1 MNMRSIKVCISNHAT
16 VFREHVPTLT
26 FYFQAFWT
34 LLTVTF
40 WLALHGHHA
49 TIRRSWSLN
58 PWKPFRSG
66 LGMGKARWCSVFNLV
81 FRLVDQKALRPTLGM
96 ISLSFIFIY
105 GLYIYIFFFLGKTQ
119 NGHIPKIEVICW
131 SKQNQRLFQR
141 FLIWRFQQFEAP
153 LGDLPK
159 RLRCHVE
166 HFDDQRIGLQ
176 SSTRQTFIRI
186 FYDCILVRASKT
198 SGIMAFVWKFYS
210 IGIGPWKKTYQP
222 HPRLWGFGWFVGM
235 ILGAQAF
242 HQPSTPMEN

>member
-40 WLALHGHHA
+40 GLALHGHHA

-105 GLYIYIFFFLGKTQ
+105 GLYIYIFFFGQ
-119 NGHIPKIEVICW
+119 NAKRTHPKNW
-131 SKQNQRLFQR
+131 
-141 FLIWRFQQFEAP
+141 
-153 LGDLPK
+153 GDL
-159 RLRCHVE
+159 L
-166 HFDDQRIGLQ
+166 I
-176 SSTRQTFIRI
+176 QTKPET
-186 FYDCILVRASKT
+186 LS
-198 SGIMAFVWKFYS
+198 AFSDLEIPTVWGTTGGFT
-210 IGIGPWKKTYQP
+210 KKAQ
-222 HPRLWGFGWFVGM
+222 VSC
-235 ILGAQAF
+235 GAFWWPAYW
-242 HQPSTPMEN
+242 TAK